1 MAMILCIDIRDL
13 GSDDKVSKCYVVS
26 TGAYV
31 FYWTRSNC
39 LYPRTSTYGTVKY
52 AFSYRHNSQIDVL

>member
-31 FYWTRSNC
+31 FYWTRS
-39 LYPRTSTYGTVKY
+39 KY
-52 AFSYRHNSQIDVL
+52 AFSYRHNRQIDVL